1 MLLTSSSIGSAKVK
15 ILMAQAYMAFLEK
28 NIITRHP
35 AVIPRGP
42 ITAA

>member
-1 MLLTSSSIGSAKVK
+1 MLLTSSSTGKANVK
-15 ILMAQAYMAFLEK
+15 MLIAQAYMAFLEK

-42 ITAA
+42 ITAV